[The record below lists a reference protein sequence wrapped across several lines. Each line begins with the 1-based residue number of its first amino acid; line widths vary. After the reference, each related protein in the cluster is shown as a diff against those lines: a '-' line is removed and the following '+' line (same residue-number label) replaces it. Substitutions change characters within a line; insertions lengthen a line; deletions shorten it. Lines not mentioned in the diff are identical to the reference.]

1 MGWYDDNNNPTV
13 DEKYIVKIGTNTNN
27 MVNLAMV
34 PNSMRYLY
42 QDVDY
47 DAGRVS
53 SGLMVRNKQA
63 MKAKLEFTF
72 PPTKDETAISNLLQS
87 VAPEAYYLQ
96 YYDPMTAAR
105 VTKKF
110 YTGDRTVPVYNFAL
124 QIWESVSFNVVEY

>member
-1 MGWYDDNNNPTV
+1 M
-13 DEKYIVKIGTNTNN
+13 K
-27 MVNLAMV
+27 
-34 PNSMRYLY
+34 YLY

-72 PPTKDETAISNLLQS
+72 PPTKDETAIANLLQS
-87 VAPEAYYLQ
+87 VSPEAYYLK
-96 YYDPMTAAR
+96 YYDPMTATA

-124 QIWESVSFNVVEY
+124 EIWESISFNVVEY